1 MDELK
6 LKITDFNKHI
16 STTPNIQDSTNVKD
30 KTKLAKASKDF
41 ETLMTTMLIKSMTSN
56 TKGLF
61 GDESE
66 EGFGNDI
73 VSVLYQNELAEMIT
87 KNKGLGI
94 AEMIYKKLTGEN
106 LPITIPIKSTERNL
120 NFDIDTS
127 SKIEY
132 PKVEPSKS
140 ALDRLKNYEDIIE
153 DASTTFGVPK
163 NVIKSVILTES
174 AANPNALSKAKA
186 KGLMQLID
194 STARDMGVRNVWD
207 ARENIFG
214 GTKYLAQMLRQY
226 NGDLK
231 LALAA
236 YNAGPGNVNKY
247 NGIPPFEETR
257 QYVARVLGY
266 LNNWESKN
274 ES

>member
-6 LKITDFNKHI
+6 LKITDFSKHI

-61 GDESE
+61 GDEND

-120 NFDIDTS
+120 NLDIDTS
-127 SKIEY
+127 SQTDY

-140 ALDRLKNYEDIIE
+140 ALERLKNYEDIIE
-153 DASTTFGVPK
+153 EASNTFGVPK

-174 AANPNALSKAKA
+174 AANPNAISKAKA

-226 NGDLK
+226 DGDLK
-231 LALAA
+231 KALAA

-247 NGIPPFEETR
+247 NGIPPFEETK
-257 QYVARVLGY
+257 QYVARVFGY